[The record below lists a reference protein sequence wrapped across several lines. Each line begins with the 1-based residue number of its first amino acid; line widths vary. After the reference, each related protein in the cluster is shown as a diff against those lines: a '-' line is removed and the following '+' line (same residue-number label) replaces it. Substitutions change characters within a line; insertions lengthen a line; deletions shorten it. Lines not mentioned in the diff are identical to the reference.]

1 MSVVEQGD
9 NPAAQQFAAVS
20 QLAVE
25 QGRADL
31 VKRIVD
37 ELGRA
42 RRTDPTT
49 LVLAGEVSCGKTTL
63 TNALAS
69 SPGLLPADVDVATG
83 VFVVVGYAESPRA
96 RVFTGE
102 SASAIDTSVEEIADW
117 VSVARNPNNEKG
129 VRHVEVGVP
138 SPLLADGVRFIDT
151 PGVGG
156 LDSQH
161 AAMTLTALAG
171 ADALLFVL
179 DASAPLSGPELRFL
193 TRASANI
200 QTVVF
205 ALSKADLNPGWKTVL
220 DEDRR
225 LLEEHAPR
233 FAKQRIFPIRAP
245 DAERAERKR
254 RAGDVAEADRLA
266 ERSGLP
272 ALVYELRTSVIQRS
286 ADVRQANGYRF
297 GLSVLA
303 QLDVGCRQQEE
314 TLRGDKAPLER
325 LKQRQADLAQLQST
339 TNGWGQR
346 VKSRFD
352 DLQRTLTRQ
361 TQEAANGFRAQFDEE
376 IAVHWRSQ
384 RHLSF
389 PAELEMVLRRITVDL
404 ERSLAEGVL
413 EAAGEAAR
421 DIGIDDLPV
430 PDAAFVLP
438 ERETLAPRSV
448 DSPGSRQSRAL
459 GAVILT
465 EVAQTLR
472 SIVTSG
478 GNPLTLLLAPIG
490 LGSAIVG
497 VVNAKGQRAGTEQAE
512 AKRLLQEYDARFRRD
527 AAIALDDGIRGA
539 KDETVAALQRQIQ
552 ARLQTVRNEIQ
563 TLTAQAAKIN
573 EAESERASVLER
585 RRKISELQKEF
596 GGRIQALSSAA
607 PVRSRPP
614 PTTR

>member
-117 VSVARNPNNEKG
+117 VSVAREPQQREG
-129 VRHVEVGVP
+129 RTARRGRRAITATGRRRAIHRHPGRRRTGFP
-138 SPLLADGVRFIDT
+138 ARRDGADGK
-151 PGVGG
+151 
-156 LDSQH
+156 
-161 AAMTLTALAG
+161 LAG
-171 ADALLFVL
+171 ADALL
-179 DASAPLSGPELRFL
+179 SSSTQPAPLSSPELRFL

-233 FAKQRIFPIRAP
+233 FAKRRISRSELP

-266 ERSGLP
+266 ERS
-272 ALVYELRTSVIQRS
+272 RT
-286 ADVRQANGYRF
+286 
-297 GLSVLA
+297 
-303 QLDVGCRQQEE
+303 
-314 TLRGDKAPLER
+314 
-325 LKQRQADLAQLQST
+325 
-339 TNGWGQR
+339 
-346 VKSRFD
+346 
-352 DLQRTLTRQ
+352 
-361 TQEAANGFRAQFDEE
+361 
-376 IAVHWRSQ
+376 
-384 RHLSF
+384 
-389 PAELEMVLRRITVDL
+389 
-404 ERSLAEGVL
+404 
-413 EAAGEAAR
+413 
-421 DIGIDDLPV
+421 
-430 PDAAFVLP
+430 
-438 ERETLAPRSV
+438 
-448 DSPGSRQSRAL
+448 PG
-459 GAVILT
+459 
-465 EVAQTLR
+465 
-472 SIVTSG
+472 
-478 GNPLTLLLAPIG
+478 
-490 LGSAIVG
+490 VG
-497 VVNAKGQRAGTEQAE
+497 VRAAHIGDPAIRRRARRTAIDSDSRSWRNWTWAAPSRRRLCAGT
-512 AKRLLQEYDARFRRD
+512 RRPSN
-527 AAIALDDGIRGA
+527 A
-539 KDETVAALQRQIQ
+539 
-552 ARLQTVRNEIQ
+552 
-563 TLTAQAAKIN
+563 
-573 EAESERASVLER
+573 
-585 RRKISELQKEF
+585 
-596 GGRIQALSSAA
+596 
-607 PVRSRPP
+607 
-614 PTTR
+614 